1 MEHNSEELAAVR
13 TLVENWAQAVR
24 DRDIDAILAHH
35 SQDIVMFDV
44 PPPLQ
49 STGLDAYRKTWEL
62 FFKYTKEGVFDVQ
75 ELHVTAGE
83 TVAFCF
89 AKMRCEDTYKSDEYV
104 PIDFRLTIGLEKI
117 NGQWTITHEHHSVP
131 SE

>member
-1 MEHNSEELAAVR
+1 MQQHVEEAKVR
-13 TLVENWAQAVR
+13 ELVENWAQAVR
-24 DRDIDAILAHH
+24 TRDINAILAHH

-62 FFKYTKEGVFDVQ
+62 FFKYTKEGVFDIQ
-75 ELHVTAGE
+75 ELHIAAGE

-89 AKMRCEDTYKSDEYV
+89 AIMKCEDAYKSRKYI

-117 NGQWTITHEHHSVP
+117 NGQWIITHEHHSVP